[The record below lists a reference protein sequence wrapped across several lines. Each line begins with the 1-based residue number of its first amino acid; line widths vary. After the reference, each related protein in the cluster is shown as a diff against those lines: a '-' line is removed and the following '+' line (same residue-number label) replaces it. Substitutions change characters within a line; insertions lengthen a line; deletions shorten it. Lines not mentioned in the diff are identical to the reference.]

1 MEIVSIGPLP
11 VASVVWQPMPRAFML
26 TVVCRATFQLAPGEC
41 ALAAAQEPPSAVDV
55 HWNGDAARSLSAPSD
70 LAPLKLR
77 ADVILVGS
85 AFAPRGEQVRS
96 VIARLQVGEIDKSIE
111 VFGERSFSQDGVP
124 MEGPRFARMPL
135 WWERAAGGPETINP
149 VGMRLDARDSYGW
162 TPIPNLQPVGLS
174 IARPGDPLP
183 PIGFGPIAPSWPT
196 RRERLGHRAGTWPG
210 ARWMDEPLP
219 SDIDAAYFNSAPR
232 DQQVDQ
238 IRDDERLVLENLHPH
253 HPQLVTTLPALR
265 PRARAERR
273 GGVEEEVPLRA
284 DTLWIDTDRG
294 LCTLTWRGRVRIEHP
309 GEIGRVVI
317 DSGPAGAR
325 GAARPP
331 GGAVPH
337 TLLPGAALA
346 ALAAPLPFLAS
357 RPELSPMARPGAFSE
372 PARGAFDPGETVA
385 PMMADA
391 VELRRAMPFGG
402 VPAAPRSSP
411 SMLAA
416 PPMLVRPPEPTAPP
430 IEMPAWSPAPGPV
443 VAPPQIS
450 REPSFGEGPNGVL
463 ASSEKAASIDR
474 RPRELAEIDDE
485 PTPLPAASEPR
496 ARVAPQEAV
505 KLVWFDAAVLP
516 RIRRQGEWRG
526 LLTDLE
532 LRLIDEAA
540 ADLAA
545 GPLAPEAK
553 DRRTVLEV
561 LLRGAAI
568 SADGVKPAVDAALR
582 DDGGFEPPLALL
594 AAELEMPFDELETL
608 KAISAAARP
617 LVSTDKRLKEAVD
630 QVDELL
636 ASPWL
641 SGAGGTAESLTTK
654 VREAF
659 AQAKRTLAPDYL
671 EVQAE
676 RRLLDQRAYQARPVF
691 GKKHLRSLI
700 RGATGTI
707 PVYLPEATKDELPM
721 FRRFRVKMLVEL
733 DHREDQGEASPWSIK
748 VLALGRVFVPG
759 T

>member
-11 VASVVWQPMPRAFML
+11 VASMVWQPMPRAFAL

-41 ALAAAQEPPSAVDV
+41 ALAAAQEPPNAVDV

-135 WWERAAGGPETINP
+135 WWERAAGGPDTTNP
-149 VGMRLDARDSYGW
+149 VGMRLDAKDSYGW

-183 PIGFGPIAPSWPT
+183 PIGFGPIAPSWPA

-219 SDIDAAYFNSAPR
+219 SDIDAAYFNSAAR
-232 DQQVDQ
+232 DQQVDV

-253 HPQLVTTLPALR
+253 HPQLVTKLPALR

-273 GGVEEEVPLRA
+273 GGAEEEVPLRA

-294 LCTLTWRGRVRIEHP
+294 LCTLTWRGRVRLEHP
-309 GEIGRVVI
+309 DEIGRVVI
-317 DSGPAGAR
+317 DSGPARA
-325 GAARPP
+325 AARAP
-331 GGAVPH
+331 ASAKQH
-337 TLLPGAALA
+337 TVLPGAGASSAA
-346 ALAAPLPFLAS
+346 ALLPFLAS

-385 PMMADA
+385 PSMAGVAD
-391 VELRRAMPFGG
+391 LRRAMPFGE

-411 SMLAA
+411 SMPAA
-416 PPMLVRPPEPTAPP
+416 PPMLVRPAEQPASPV
-430 IEMPAWSPAPGPV
+430 EMPSWSPAPSPV
-443 VAPPQIS
+443 AAPPRITVD
-450 REPSFGEGPNGVL
+450 PPFTPGYGGVH
-463 ASSEKAASIDR
+463 ASSEIAASIDR
-474 RPRELAEIDDE
+474 RPHAPQDVEDE
-485 PTPLPAASEPR
+485 PTPLPTAAEPR
-496 ARVAPQEAV
+496 ARITPPEAV
-505 KLVWFDAAVLP
+505 KLVWVDAAVLP
-516 RIRRQGEWRG
+516 RIRRHAAWRG
-526 LLTDLE
+526 LLMDLG
-532 LRLIDEAA
+532 LRLIDEAD

-545 GPLAPEAK
+545 GPLAPEAR

-561 LLRGAAI
+561 LLRGEAL
-568 SADGVKPAVDAALR
+568 SADGVKQAVDSALR
-582 DDGGFEPPLALL
+582 EDGGFEPPLALL
-594 AAELEMPFDELETL
+594 AGELEMPFDELETL

-617 LVSTDKRLKEAVD
+617 LASTDKRLKEALD

-636 ASPWL
+636 ASPLL
-641 SGAGGTAESLTTK
+641 SSAGGTAESLTTK

-676 RRLLDQRAYQARPVF
+676 RRLLDQRAYQSRPVF

-700 RGATGTI
+700 RGASGPI
-707 PVYLPEATKDELPM
+707 PVYLPETTKDDLPM
-721 FRRFRVKMLVEL
+721 FRRFRVKMVVEL

-748 VLALGRVFVPG
+748 VLALGRVIVPG